1 MGELKPCPF
10 CGGEAELH
18 EITFGEKRFFI
29 DCSNGE
35 CPVLPQ
41 TDSFGYKEPAIH
53 VWNTRQSPKAMIA
66 EGLISFDKER
76 GYIILHRCGCLDKI
90 PDNLGGDII
99 FSYSSPLEGYKD
111 MRDAEII
118 INEVCKPEQEG

>member
-66 EGLISFDKER
+66 DEVIGEIVKEIAYNQKAEDQADDFIEKVWLLKEWLI
-76 GYIILHRCGCLDKI
+76 KI
-90 PDNLGGDII
+90 
-99 FSYSSPLEGYKD
+99 
-111 MRDAEII
+111 
-118 INEVCKPEQEG
+118 EVCKPEQEG